1 MRRLSRGSF
10 PATCPTLHPEI
21 QGEIPSEIWRD
32 GWNAAPSSLNL
43 SKQTG
48 DWHDQAIFLLPDEST
63 ATDVVSDLK
72 TNGVA
77 EEALSIVARDPAA
90 YQSLPAADLADTSD
104 FKPAVVQGA
113 AVGGGTGLLAGLT
126 MAVVPRGFAVGGA
139 ALAGMALADVAFG
152 VWVSPMI
159 GVSVPNREIEKF
171 ETAIKKGAFLM
182 IVEVADDER
191 EATRQIMM
199 GRHKEVVF
207 GGQSEGLLSAVG

>member
-1 MRRLSRGSF
+1 M
-10 PATCPTLHPEI
+10 
-21 QGEIPSEIWRD
+21 
-32 GWNAAPSSLNL
+32 
-43 SKQTG
+43 
-48 DWHDQAIFLLPDEST
+48 
-63 ATDVVSDLK
+63 
-72 TNGVA
+72 
-77 EEALSIVARDPAA
+77 
-90 YQSLPAADLADTSD
+90 
-104 FKPAVVQGA
+104 
-113 AVGGGTGLLAGLT
+113 LAGLT